1 MYMLDIIVNYWAVA
15 FGAIFLFVMGML
27 WYGPLF
33 GKTWMKIMGAENMS
47 KEDIA
52 KAQKEMMPMYI
63 IQVLLGLVTSWVL
76 YSFVK
81 MSGMG
86 VQIAFLIWLGFAMP
100 LAAGS
105 MWDTQKGYKMKK
117 FLITAGYQL
126 VTLLVLGW
134 AFTMW

>member
-1 MYMLDIIVNYWAVA
+1 MDIIINYWAVLG
-15 FGAIFLFVMGML
+15 GAIFLFVVGMI

-33 GKTWMKIMGAENMS
+33 GKKWMKLMGAENMT

-52 KAQKEMMPMYI
+52 KAQKEMMPMYV
-63 IQVLLGLVTSWVL
+63 IQVLLGLVTSYVL
-76 YSFVK
+76 YYFVN

-86 VQIAFLIWLGFAMP
+86 VVMGFWVWLGFAMP
-100 LAAGS
+100 MAAGA
-105 MWDTQKGYKMKK
+105 MWDTQKGMKFTK
-117 FLITAGYQL
+117 FAIVAGYQL